1 MSNTSCENEHFS
13 SENSIFFVFFCL
25 KYTRTAPESNGNKNR
40 PFHFHFHF
48 NHPDLNF
55 RNSTLQ
61 SRESLSTESGLFTS
75 SWIEK
80 MSLTIV
86 TEAAFKKLAQ
96 SQLISASSQSI
107 VMSQLSIQLLNQLWY
122 HNCQTHLVN
131 SVSHHSCQWICSINL
146 ISQLLNTLS

>member
-13 SENSIFFVFFCL
+13 SESIFFVFCL
-25 KYTRTAPESNGNKNR
+25 KYTHGLPLRAMEKNR
-40 PFHFHFHF
+40 PFHFHF
-48 NHPDLNF
+48 NHQALNF

-61 SRESLSTESGLFTS
+61 SRESLSAESGLFTS
-75 SWIEK
+75 RWIEK

-86 TEAAFKKLAQ
+86 TGAAFKKLAQ

-131 SVSHHSCQWICSINL
+131 FVWHHNCQWICSINL